1 MPIVKG
7 FRRFQSNI
15 VSFRQVVSEIS
26 SLVPGSNVQQ
36 CGWSSDAP
44 STPKRKRI
52 TSADRRALLEIYV
65 NKYRGMN
72 SGKFPTPTSAVKE
85 VGGSYY
91 SIKKMLQEME
101 YNFKSSSVKETKK
114 ETKAEDTVSKETVV
128 ESSTSQKVSNRRI
141 TMNQNLY
148 EDAWLESAAAN
159 LNKNSQKMEG
169 LEPSTS
175 SEDTR
180 NNNITRDDTGNIATE
195 SHDQCDEK
203 PEHKFGFQD
212 SESKVEQQHEHEHDG
227 IRNINRDMPESQK
240 DEEELKEK
248 EASSSSSSS
257 SSIWGNLK
265 SLASGFINIWK
276 KQ

>member
-36 CGWSSDAP
+36 SGWSSDAP

-65 NKYRGMN
+65 NKYRAMN

-101 YNFKSSSVKETKK
+101 YNFKSSCVETKK
-114 ETKAEDTVSKETVV
+114 QTKDEDTTVSREIAV
-128 ESSTSQKVSNRRI
+128 TSQKVSNRQI

-169 LEPSTS
+169 LEPSAS

-203 PEHKFGFQD
+203 PEHKFWFQD
-212 SESKVEQQHEHEHDG
+212 SESKVEQQHDHDG

-240 DEEELKEK
+240 DEELKEK
-248 EASSSSSSS
+248 EASSSSSS